1 MSEQTGQGLN
11 PREYWT
17 LSAVSVA
24 CVMLVVINI
33 SLARGNRDIRQQ
45 VNQRQAF
52 ITQSLQLDKVNKQL
66 VNAIAQLAVRN
77 NDSALERVLSDQ
89 GITINRN
96 SSNADAQAG
105 Q

>member
-17 LSAVSVA
+17 LSALSVA

-33 SLARGNRDIRQQ
+33 SLAQGNRDIRKQ

-52 ITQSLQLDKVNKQL
+52 IAQSLQLDKINKQL
-66 VNAIAQLAVRN
+66 VNAIAQLAVRD

-89 GITINRN
+89 GITINRT
-96 SSNADAQAG
+96 SSNTDSQAG

>member
-1 MSEQTGQGLN
+1 
-11 PREYWT
+11 
-17 LSAVSVA
+17 
-24 CVMLVVINI
+24 MLVVINI
-33 SLARGNRDIRQQ
+33 SLAQGNRDIRKQ

-96 SSNADAQAG
+96 SSNADAQTG

>member
-1 MSEQTGQGLN
+1 MSEPTSQGLN

-33 SLARGNRDIRQQ
+33 SLSQGNHDMSTQ
-45 VNQRQAF
+45 VAKRQAF
-52 ITQSLQLDKVNKQL
+52 INQTVQLDKVNKQL
-66 VNAIAQLAVRN
+66 VNAIAQFAVRD
-77 NDSALERVLSDQ
+77 NDSALEQVLTDH

-96 SSNADAQAG
+96 DSPASEQPS